1 MRQTKLTFQHT
12 MYGCYVGYIVQA
24 IVNNYIPLLFLTF
37 QKTYRIP
44 LTSITFLITVNF
56 VTQLLIDLL
65 SAGFVDRLGYRASM
79 LLAHIFAAAGLIG
92 LTIFPEL
99 TGNPFIGLLA
109 AVIIYAIGGG
119 LLEVL
124 VSPVM
129 ESCPNEHK
137 EQAMSL
143 LHSFYCWGQ
152 VGVVLLSTIFFQTAG
167 ISRWKILAILWA
179 LIPIGNFFLF
189 LRTPIA
195 PLIEDGQ
202 ESMSPK
208 ALFSNK
214 MFWLLLL
221 MMTCAGA
228 CELAVSQWASTFA
241 EQGLGVSKTIGDL
254 SGPMAFAVLMGI
266 ARAFYG
272 IYGHG
277 IDLDKFMIAS
287 SVLCVISYLMIAVA
301 PYPVISLIGCAI
313 CGLSVGIMWPGAF
326 SKASAALRR
335 GGTVMFALLA
345 LAGDLGCS
353 AGPTIV
359 GMVAGRF
366 GDHLQTGILAG
377 CVFPVL
383 MIFCMLIFYRI
394 GKKQPQT

>member
-1 MRQTKLTFQHT
+1 MRQTKLNFRHT

-24 IVNNYIPLLFLTF
+24 IINNYIPLLFLTF
-37 QKTYRIP
+37 QKTYQIP
-44 LTSITFLITVNF
+44 LTSITLLITVNF
-56 VTQLLIDLL
+56 VAQLLIDLL
-65 SAGFVDRLGYRASM
+65 SAGFVDKLGYRASM
-79 LLAHIFAAAGLIG
+79 LLAHVFAAAGLIG
-92 LTIFPEL
+92 LTILPEL
-99 TGNPFIGLLA
+99 TPSPFSGLLT
-109 AVIIYAIGGG
+109 AVIIYAVGGG

-129 ESCPNEHK
+129 EACPNEHK

-152 VGVVLLSTIFFQTAG
+152 VGVVLFSTIFFQIAG
-167 ISRWKILAILWA
+167 ISHWKTLAILWA

-195 PLIEDGQ
+195 PLIENGE
-202 ESMSPK
+202 ESMSLK
-208 ALFSNK
+208 QLFSNK
-214 MFWLLLL
+214 IFWLLML

-228 CELAVSQWASTFA
+228 SELSVSQWASTFA
-241 EQGLGVSKTIGDL
+241 EQGLGVSKAIGDL
-254 SGPMAFAVLMGI
+254 SGPMAFAVLMGM

-272 IYGHG
+272 IYGHK
-277 IDLDKFMIAS
+277 IDLDKFMVVS
-287 SVLCVISYLMIAVA
+287 SILCVISYLLIALS
-301 PYPVISLIGCAI
+301 PYPVISLIGCAV
-313 CGLSVGIMWPGAF
+313 CGLSVGIMWPGSF
-326 SKASAALRR
+326 SKASASLRG

-353 AGPTIV
+353 GGPTIV

-377 CVFPVL
+377 TMFPAL
-383 MIFCMLIFYRI
+383 MILCLLFFV
-394 GKKQPQT
+394 GKNRELDA